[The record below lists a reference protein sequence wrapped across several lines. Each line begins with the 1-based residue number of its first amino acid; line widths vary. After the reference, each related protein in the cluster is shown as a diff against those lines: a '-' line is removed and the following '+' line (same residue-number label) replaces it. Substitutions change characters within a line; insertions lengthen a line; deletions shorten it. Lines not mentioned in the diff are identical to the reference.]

1 MNINKILSFLII
13 LIFSFLSTISVSY
26 SEDVNQSEN
35 SEETVNLD
43 EEELP
48 AIDPF
53 GSSSAGMSASP
64 DATNNSNQEE
74 GILKGLK
81 LVGVIIGE
89 NKKIAVLISKEG
101 YATNFEENDIINNNV
116 ELQEIYKDYLL
127 IKDTFKD
134 EAGLTKEKF
143 YEVYMNDVVKSVDG

>member
-1 MNINKILSFLII
+1 MNINKILSFFII

-35 SEETVNLD
+35 TEETVNLD

-64 DATNNSNQEE
+64 DASSSNEEE

-134 EAGLTKEKF
+134 EAGLTQEKF
-143 YEVYMNDVVKSVDG
+143 YEVYMNDIIRSVDG